1 MPDDLLRPS
10 AGSDADPSD
19 RPWPLLNVAYIAVL
33 GGVLPITW
41 LAFVNSRRL
50 GVSDAKRGLIV
61 VVGLVAV
68 VVEFFAAGLLV
79 AGDGMWWKALL
90 PMRII
95 AVLCYFVQYRI
106 QLQRDRLF
114 QLSGREYAVP
124 FGAGNLGM
132 VAIGVFTELMIAVVA
147 SS

>member
-1 MPDDLLRPS
+1 MPDDVLRSS
-10 AGSDADPSD
+10 AAMDPAD
-19 RPWPLLNVAYIAVL
+19 RPWPLLRFAYIAVL

-50 GVSDAKRGLIV
+50 GLSDAKRGLIV
-61 VVGLVAV
+61 LIGLAGV
-68 VVEFFAAGLLV
+68 VVEFFAAGLLNP
-79 AGDGMWWKALL
+79 GGGLSWQSLL
-90 PMRII
+90 PMRIV
-95 AVLCYFVQYRI
+95 AVLCYYLQWR
-106 QLQRDRLF
+106 LQRPSDRVF
-114 QLSGREYAVP
+114 QLSGREYGMG